1 MSTSQR
7 PYKVALNGYGRIGRC
22 VLRALYERGAK
33 AGFQVVAV
41 NDLAD
46 LASIEYLTRFD
57 STHGRFPG
65 EVRSEGECLHINGDN
80 LQVLRS
86 ATPEGIDWASLG
98 VDLVLECSGAYNSR
112 ADGQRFLDAGAPR
125 VLFSQPM
132 ASEADIDA
140 TIVYGVN
147 QQCLTGRETL
157 VSNASC
163 TTNCGVPLL
172 KLLNEAVGLEYASI
186 TTIHSAMND
195 QPVIDAYH
203 HEDLRRTRS
212 AFQSV
217 IPVSTGLARGI
228 ERLLPELA
236 GRIQAKAVRVPT
248 VNVYA
253 SITTIHSAM
262 NDQPVIDAYHHE
274 DLRRT
279 RSAFQSVI
287 PVSTGLARG
296 IERLLPELAGRIQA
310 KAVRVPTVNVSCL
323 DITLQTARDTDASE
337 INRVLRE
344 AAQSGPLKGL
354 VAYTE
359 LPHASCDFNHD
370 PHSAIVDGSQT
381 RVSGPRLVN
390 LLAWFDNEWGFAN
403 RMLDV
408 AQHYL
413 DVSSHTL

>member
-1 MSTSQR
+1 MVIENPMPQPR

-22 VLRALYERGAK
+22 VLRALFERGAA
-33 AGFQVVAV
+33 AGFEIVAL

-46 LASIEYLTRFD
+46 MASLEYLTRFD

-65 EVRSEGECLHINGDN
+65 EIRIEGDCLHINGDC
-80 LQVLRS
+80 VKVFRS
-86 ATPEGIDWASLG
+86 ATPEGIDWAALG
-98 VDLVLECSGAYNSR
+98 IDLVLECSGVYNTR
-112 ADGQRFLDAGAPR
+112 ADGQRFLDAGAPG

-132 ASEADIDA
+132 ASDADVDA

-147 QQCLTGRETL
+147 QHSLTGEERL

-172 KLLNEAVGLEYASI
+172 RLLDQALGLEYVSI

-217 IPVSTGLARGI
+217 IPVSTGLAKGI

-248 VNVYA
+248 
-253 SITTIHSAM
+253 
-262 NDQPVIDAYHHE
+262 
-274 DLRRT
+274 L
-279 RSAFQSVI
+279 
-287 PVSTGLARG
+287 
-296 IERLLPELAGRIQA
+296 
-310 KAVRVPTVNVSCL
+310 NVSCL
-323 DITLQTARDTDASE
+323 DITLTTARDTDAAE
-337 INRVLRE
+337 VNRLLRE
-344 AAQSGPLKGL
+344 AATSGPLKGL
-354 VAYTE
+354 LAYTE

-370 PHSAIVDGSQT
+370 PHSAIVDASQT

-403 RMLDV
+403 RMIDV
-408 AQHYL
+408 AEHYL
-413 DVSSHTL
+413 HVTHPKSVL

>member
-1 MSTSQR
+1 
-7 PYKVALNGYGRIGRC
+7 
-22 VLRALYERGAK
+22 
-33 AGFQVVAV
+33 
-41 NDLAD
+41 
-46 LASIEYLTRFD
+46 
-57 STHGRFPG
+57 
-65 EVRSEGECLHINGDN
+65 
-80 LQVLRS
+80 
-86 ATPEGIDWASLG
+86 
-98 VDLVLECSGAYNSR
+98 
-112 ADGQRFLDAGAPR
+112 
-125 VLFSQPM
+125 M
-132 ASEADIDA
+132 ASEADVDA
-140 TIVYGVN
+140 TVVYGIN
-147 QQCLTGRETL
+147 QHCLTGAERL

-172 KLLNEAVGLEYASI
+172 RLLDQAFGLEY
-186 TTIHSAMND
+186 
-195 QPVIDAYH
+195 V
-203 HEDLRRTRS
+203 
-212 AFQSV
+212 
-217 IPVSTGLARGI
+217 
-228 ERLLPELA
+228 
-236 GRIQAKAVRVPT
+236 
-248 VNVYA
+248 

-323 DITLQTARDTDASE
+323 DITLQTARDTDATE
-337 INRVLRE
+337 VNRVLRE
-344 AAQSGPLKGL
+344 AASSGPLKGL
-354 VAYTE
+354 LAYTE

-370 PHSAIVDGSQT
+370 PHSAIVDASQT

-413 DVSSHTL
+413 HVLPQSQTAKTVNSPEGLHS

>member
-1 MSTSQR
+1 MSKR
-7 PYKVALNGYGRIGRC
+7 PYRIALNGYGRIGRC
-22 VLRALYERGAK
+22 VLRALHERGAG
-33 AGFQVVAV
+33 APLEIVAL

-46 LASIEYLTRFD
+46 QASIEYLTRFD

-65 EVRSEGECLHINGDN
+65 EVRVDGDCLHINGGCVK
-80 LQVLRS
+80 VLRQG
-86 ATPEGIDWASLG
+86 TPESIDWAALG
-98 VDLVLECSGAYNSR
+98 IDLLLECSGQYTTR
-112 ADGQRFLDAGAPR
+112 ASAQRFIDAGAPR
-125 VLFSQPM
+125 MLLSQPM

-140 TIVYGVN
+140 TVVYGVN
-147 QQCLTGRETL
+147 QDCLTGRELL

-172 KLLNEAVGLEYASI
+172 KLLNETVGIEYVSI

-228 ERLLPELA
+228 ERLMPELS
-236 GRIQAKAVRVPT
+236 GRIQAKA
-248 VNVYA
+248 
-253 SITTIHSAM
+253 I
-262 NDQPVIDAYHHE
+262 
-274 DLRRT
+274 
-279 RSAFQSVI
+279 
-287 PVSTGLARG
+287 
-296 IERLLPELAGRIQA
+296 
-310 KAVRVPTVNVSCL
+310 RVPTVNVSCL
-323 DITLQTARDTDASE
+323 DITLQTARDTSAAE
-337 INRVLRE
+337 INAMLRQAAE
-344 AAQSGPLKGL
+344 AGPLKGL
-354 VAYTE
+354 LAYTE

-390 LLAWFDNEWGFAN
+390 VLAWFDNEWGFAN

-408 AQHYL
+408 AEHFL
-413 DVSSHTL
+413 ALTIPAPVKD

>member
-1 MSTSQR
+1 MSNR
-7 PYKVALNGYGRIGRC
+7 PYRVALNGYGRIGRC
-22 VLRALYERGAK
+22 VLRALHERGNSASLEI
-33 AGFQVVAV
+33 VAL

-46 LASIEYLTRFD
+46 QASIEYLTRFD

-65 EVRSEGECLHINGDN
+65 EVKVDGDCLHINGDCVK
-80 LQVLRS
+80 VLRQS
-86 ATPEGIDWASLG
+86 EPEAIDWAALDI
-98 VDLVLECSGAYNSR
+98 DLLLECSGQYVTRDQA
-112 ADGQRFLDAGAPR
+112 QRFIDAGAPR
-125 VLFSQPM
+125 VLLSQPM
-132 ASEADIDA
+132 ASEADVDA
-140 TIVYGVN
+140 TVVYGVN
-147 QQCLTGRETL
+147 QQCLSGAERL

-172 KLLNEAVGLEYASI
+172 KLLDEVVGLEYVSI

-236 GRIQAKAVRVPT
+236 GRIQAKA
-248 VNVYA
+248 
-253 SITTIHSAM
+253 I
-262 NDQPVIDAYHHE
+262 
-274 DLRRT
+274 
-279 RSAFQSVI
+279 
-287 PVSTGLARG
+287 
-296 IERLLPELAGRIQA
+296 
-310 KAVRVPTVNVSCL
+310 RVPTVNVSCL
-323 DITLQTARDTDASE
+323 DITLQTARDTSAEE
-337 INRVLRE
+337 INRVLRQ
-344 AAQSGPLKGL
+344 AAESGPLKGL
-354 VAYTE
+354 LAYTE

-408 AQHYL
+408 AEHL
-413 DVSSHTL
+413 LAVSTSSKQPASVKD

>member
-1 MSTSQR
+1 MPN
-7 PYKVALNGYGRIGRC
+7 PYRVALNGYGRIGRC
-22 VLRALYERGAK
+22 VLRALYERGPA
-33 AGFQVVAV
+33 AGLEIVAL

-46 LASIEYLTRFD
+46 QASVEYLTRFD

-65 EVRSEGECLHINGDN
+65 EVKVAGDCLHLNGDCVK
-80 LQVLRS
+80 VLRQRE
-86 ATPEGIDWASLG
+86 PEGIDWAALG
-98 VDLVLECSGAYNSR
+98 VDLVLECSGVYHSR
-112 ADGQRFLDAGAPR
+112 ADGERFLNAGAPR

-132 ASEADIDA
+132 ASEADVDA

-147 QQCLTGRETL
+147 QQRLSGAERL

-163 TTNCGVPLL
+163 TTNCSVPLL
-172 KLLNEAVGLEYASI
+172 KLLDEAIGLDYVTI

-228 ERLLPELA
+228 ERLLPELS
-236 GRIQAKAVRVPT
+236 GRIK
-248 VNVYA
+248 
-253 SITTIHSAM
+253 
-262 NDQPVIDAYHHE
+262 
-274 DLRRT
+274 
-279 RSAFQSVI
+279 
-287 PVSTGLARG
+287 
-296 IERLLPELAGRIQA
+296 A

-323 DITLQTARDTDASE
+323 DITLQTRRDTDAAE
-337 INRVLRE
+337 VNRVLRE
-344 AAQSGPLKGL
+344 AAERGPLAGL
-354 VAYTE
+354 LDYTE

-381 RVSGPRLVN
+381 LVSGPRLVN

-408 AQHYL
+408 AGHWL
-413 DVSSHTL
+413 DVAAASR

>member
-1 MSTSQR
+1 MSQIR
-7 PYKVALNGYGRIGRC
+7 PYRVALNGYGRIGRC
-22 VLRALYERGAK
+22 VLRALCERGVQAN
-33 AGFQVVAV
+33 FEVVAI

-46 LASIEYLTRFD
+46 MASLEYLTRFD

-65 EVRSEGECLHINGDN
+65 EVKVDGDSLLING
-80 LQVLRS
+80 QRVAVSRS
-86 ATPEGIDWASLG
+86 PTPEGIDWAALDI
-98 VDLVLECSGAYNSR
+98 DLVLECSGAYNTR
-112 ADGQRFLDAGAPR
+112 ADGQRFLDAGAPA

-132 ASEADIDA
+132 ASEADVDA
-140 TIVYGVN
+140 TVVFGIN
-147 QQCLTGRETL
+147 QHCLTGRERL

-172 KLLNEAVGLEYASI
+172 RLLDQAFGLEY
-186 TTIHSAMND
+186 
-195 QPVIDAYH
+195 V
-203 HEDLRRTRS
+203 
-212 AFQSV
+212 
-217 IPVSTGLARGI
+217 
-228 ERLLPELA
+228 
-236 GRIQAKAVRVPT
+236 
-248 VNVYA
+248 

-323 DITLQTARDTDASE
+323 DITLQTARDTCAAEVNQVLHDAAS
-337 INRVLRE
+337 
-344 AAQSGPLKGL
+344 AGPLQGL
-354 VAYTE
+354 LAYTE

-370 PHSAIVDGSQT
+370 PHSAIVDASQT

-408 AQHYL
+408 AGHYL
-413 DVSSHTL
+413 HVMNNSKRA

>member
-1 MSTSQR
+1 MPQLR

-22 VLRALYERGAK
+22 VLRALFERGAA
-33 AGFQVVAV
+33 AGFEIVAL

-46 LASIEYLTRFD
+46 MASLEYLTRFD

-65 EVRSEGECLHINGDN
+65 DIRIEGDCLHINGDC
-80 LQVLRS
+80 VKVFRS
-86 ATPEGIDWASLG
+86 ATPEGIDWAALG
-98 VDLVLECSGAYNSR
+98 VDLVLECSGVYHSR

-132 ASEADIDA
+132 SSEADVDA

-147 QQCLTGRETL
+147 QHTLTGDERL

-172 KLLNEAVGLEYASI
+172 RLLDEAFGLEYVSI

-217 IPVSTGLARGI
+217 IPVSTGLAKGI

-248 VNVYA
+248 
-253 SITTIHSAM
+253 
-262 NDQPVIDAYHHE
+262 
-274 DLRRT
+274 L
-279 RSAFQSVI
+279 
-287 PVSTGLARG
+287 
-296 IERLLPELAGRIQA
+296 
-310 KAVRVPTVNVSCL
+310 NVSCL
-323 DITLQTARDTDASE
+323 DITLVTARDTDATE
-337 INRVLRE
+337 VNRVLRE
-344 AAQSGPLKGL
+344 AATSGPLKGL
-354 VAYTE
+354 LAYTE

-370 PHSAIVDGSQT
+370 PHSAIVDASQT

-403 RMLDV
+403 RMIDV
-408 AQHYL
+408 AEHYL
-413 DVSSHTL
+413 HITHPKPAL

>member
-1 MSTSQR
+1 MPHDR
-7 PYKVALNGYGRIGRC
+7 PYRVALNGYGRIGRC
-22 VLRALYERGAK
+22 VLRAYHERGGA
-33 AGFQVVAV
+33 FPFEIVAL

-46 LASIEYLTRFD
+46 LASLEYLTRFD

-65 EVRSEGECLHINGDN
+65 DVVVEGDCLHVNG
-80 LQVLRS
+80 QCVKILRQS
-86 ATPEGIDWASLG
+86 TPEGIDWAGLG
-98 VDLVLECSGAYNSR
+98 IDLVLECSGVYHTR

-132 ASEADIDA
+132 ASESDVDA
-140 TIVYGVN
+140 TLVMGIN
-147 QQCLTGRETL
+147 QQLLKGSERL

-172 KLLNEAVGLEYASI
+172 KLLDEALGIEHVSI

-228 ERLLPELA
+228 ERLLPELS
-236 GRIQAKAVRVPT
+236 GRIR
-248 VNVYA
+248 
-253 SITTIHSAM
+253 
-262 NDQPVIDAYHHE
+262 
-274 DLRRT
+274 
-279 RSAFQSVI
+279 
-287 PVSTGLARG
+287 
-296 IERLLPELAGRIQA
+296 A

-323 DITLQTARDTDASE
+323 DITLQSARDTDAQE
-337 INRVLRE
+337 VNRILR
-344 AAQSGPLKGL
+344 AAAEHGPLRGL

-370 PHSAIVDGSQT
+370 PHSAIVDGSLT
-381 RVSGPRLVN
+381 GVCGSRLVN

-403 RMLDV
+403 RMLE
-408 AQHYL
+408 AAAHYL
-413 DVSSHTL
+413 EVARRAG

>member
-1 MSTSQR
+1 MNGRGGTPQTPREPMPNAR

-22 VLRALYERGAK
+22 VLRALHERGAA
-33 AGFQVVAV
+33 AGFEIVAL

-46 LASIEYLTRFD
+46 QASIEYLTRFD

-65 EVRSEGECLHINGDN
+65 QVQVDGDCLHINGDCVK
-80 LQVLRS
+80 VLRQS
-86 ATPEGIDWASLG
+86 EPEGIDWAALG
-98 VDLVLECSGAYNSR
+98 IDLLLECSGVYHSR
-112 ADGQRFLDAGAPR
+112 ADGERFLKAGAPR

-140 TIVYGVN
+140 TVVFGVN
-147 QQCLTGRETL
+147 QQCLSGAEKL

-163 TTNCGVPLL
+163 TTNCAVPLL
-172 KLLNEAVGLEYASI
+172 KLLNEAVGLEYVSI

-236 GRIQAKAVRVPT
+236 GRVQAKA
-248 VNVYA
+248 
-253 SITTIHSAM
+253 I
-262 NDQPVIDAYHHE
+262 
-274 DLRRT
+274 
-279 RSAFQSVI
+279 
-287 PVSTGLARG
+287 
-296 IERLLPELAGRIQA
+296 
-310 KAVRVPTVNVSCL
+310 RVPTVNVSCL
-323 DITLQTARDTDASE
+323 DITLQVARDTSAAE
-337 INRVLRE
+337 INRVLRQAAE
-344 AAQSGPLKGL
+344 AGPLQGL
-354 VAYTE
+354 LAYTE

-370 PHSAIVDGSQT
+370 AHSAIVDGSQT

-408 AQHYL
+408 AEHFL
-413 DVSSHTL
+413 AVANSSK

>member
-1 MSTSQR
+1 MANAR
-7 PYKVALNGYGRIGRC
+7 PYRVALNGYGRIGRC
-22 VLRALYERGAK
+22 VLRAFYERGA
-33 AGFQVVAV
+33 AFDFRFVAL

-46 LASIEYLTRFD
+46 MASLEYLTRFD

-65 EVRSEGECLHINGDN
+65 EVGVQGDCLHLNGDCVK
-80 LQVLRS
+80 VLRES
-86 ATPEGIDWASLG
+86 TPEAVDWRALG
-98 VDLVLECSGAYNSR
+98 VDLVLECSGAYHSR
-112 ADGQRFLDAGAPR
+112 ADGQRFIDAGVPR

-132 ASEADIDA
+132 ASAADVDA
-140 TIVYGVN
+140 TVVMGINHEQLSGA
-147 QQCLTGRETL
+147 ETL

-172 KLLNEAVGLEYASI
+172 KLLNDAVGLDYVSI

-228 ERLLPELA
+228 ERLLPEL
-236 GRIQAKAVRVPT
+236 
-248 VNVYA
+248 
-253 SITTIHSAM
+253 S
-262 NDQPVIDAYHHE
+262 
-274 DLRRT
+274 
-279 RSAFQSVI
+279 
-287 PVSTGLARG
+287 
-296 IERLLPELAGRIQA
+296 GRIQA

-323 DITLQTARDTDASE
+323 DITLQTSRDTDART

-344 AAQSGPLKGL
+344 VAESGPLKGL
-354 VAYTE
+354 LAYTE

-370 PHSAIVDGSQT
+370 PHSAIVDGSLT
-381 RVSGPRLVN
+381 RASGARLVN

-408 AQHYL
+408 TEHYL
-413 DVSSHTL
+413 RVARRGRP

>member
-1 MSTSQR
+1 MSKR
-7 PYKVALNGYGRIGRC
+7 PYKIALNGYGRIGRC
-22 VLRALYERGAK
+22 VLRALHERGAG
-33 AGFQVVAV
+33 ARLEIVAL

-46 LASIEYLTRFD
+46 QASIEYLTRFD

-65 EVRSEGECLHINGDN
+65 EVRVDGDCLHIQG
-80 LQVLRS
+80 QCVKVLRQS
-86 ATPEGIDWASLG
+86 SPEAINWAELGIDL
-98 VDLVLECSGAYNSR
+98 LLECSGQYTTREQAE
-112 ADGQRFLDAGAPR
+112 RFVSAGAPR
-125 VLFSQPM
+125 VLLSQPM
-132 ASEADIDA
+132 SSEADIDA

-147 QQCLTGRETL
+147 QQQLTGQEVL

-172 KLLNEAVGLEYASI
+172 KLLNEAIGLEYVSI

-228 ERLLPELA
+228 ERLLPELT
-236 GRIQAKAVRVPT
+236 GRIQAKA
-248 VNVYA
+248 
-253 SITTIHSAM
+253 I
-262 NDQPVIDAYHHE
+262 
-274 DLRRT
+274 
-279 RSAFQSVI
+279 
-287 PVSTGLARG
+287 
-296 IERLLPELAGRIQA
+296 
-310 KAVRVPTVNVSCL
+310 RVPTVNVSCL
-323 DITLQTARDTDASE
+323 DITLQMARDTTAAE
-337 INRVLRE
+337 VNQLLR
-344 AAQSGPLKGL
+344 AAAESGPLQGL
-354 VAYTE
+354 LAYTE

-390 LLAWFDNEWGFAN
+390 VLAWFDNEWGFAN

-408 AQHYL
+408 AEHWL
-413 DVSSHTL
+413 DAS

>member
-1 MSTSQR
+1 MVIENPMPQPR

-22 VLRALYERGAK
+22 VLRALFERGASP
-33 AGFQVVAV
+33 GFEIVAL

-46 LASIEYLTRFD
+46 MASLEYLTRFD

-65 EVRSEGECLHINGDN
+65 EIRIEGDCLHINGDC
-80 LQVLRS
+80 VKVFRS
-86 ATPEGIDWASLG
+86 ATPEGIDWAALG
-98 VDLVLECSGAYNSR
+98 IDLVLECSGVYNTR
-112 ADGQRFLDAGAPR
+112 ADGQRFLDAGAPG

-132 ASEADIDA
+132 ASDADVDA

-147 QQCLTGRETL
+147 QHSLTGEERL

-172 KLLNEAVGLEYASI
+172 RLLDQALGLEYVSI

-217 IPVSTGLARGI
+217 IPVSTGLAKGI

-248 VNVYA
+248 
-253 SITTIHSAM
+253 
-262 NDQPVIDAYHHE
+262 
-274 DLRRT
+274 L
-279 RSAFQSVI
+279 
-287 PVSTGLARG
+287 
-296 IERLLPELAGRIQA
+296 
-310 KAVRVPTVNVSCL
+310 NVSCL
-323 DITLQTARDTDASE
+323 DITLTTARDTDAAE
-337 INRVLRE
+337 VNRLLRE
-344 AAQSGPLKGL
+344 AATSGPLKGL
-354 VAYTE
+354 LAYTE

-370 PHSAIVDGSQT
+370 PHSAIVDASQT

-403 RMLDV
+403 RMIDV
-408 AQHYL
+408 AEHYL
-413 DVSSHTL
+413 HVTHPKSVL

>member
-1 MSTSQR
+1 MPNR

-22 VLRALYERGAK
+22 VLRALHERTVGTN
-33 AGFQVVAV
+33 FEIVAL

-46 LASIEYLTRFD
+46 QASVEYLTRFD

-65 EVRSEGECLHINGDN
+65 EVRVEGDRLHINGDCV
-80 LQVLRS
+80 QVLRCP
-86 ATPEGIDWASLG
+86 TPEGIDWQSLG
-98 VDLVLECSGAYNSR
+98 IDLILECSGQYTNR
-112 ADGQRFLDAGAPR
+112 AQGERFLRAGAPR
-125 VLFSQPM
+125 LLFSQPM

-147 QQCLTGRETL
+147 QQRLSGAERL

-163 TTNCGVPLL
+163 TTNCSVPLL
-172 KLLNEAVGLEYASI
+172 KLLNEHVGVEYVSI

-228 ERLLPELA
+228 ERLLPELG
-236 GRIQAKAVRVPT
+236 GRIQAKA
-248 VNVYA
+248 
-253 SITTIHSAM
+253 I
-262 NDQPVIDAYHHE
+262 
-274 DLRRT
+274 
-279 RSAFQSVI
+279 
-287 PVSTGLARG
+287 
-296 IERLLPELAGRIQA
+296 
-310 KAVRVPTVNVSCL
+310 RVPTVNVSCL
-323 DITLQTARDTDASE
+323 DITLQTARDTTAEE
-337 INRVLRE
+337 INRVLRQ
-344 AAQSGPLKGL
+344 AAESGALQGL
-354 VAYTE
+354 LDYTE

-370 PHSAIVDGSQT
+370 AHSAIVDGSQT

-408 AQHYL
+408 AEHFL
-413 DVSSHTL
+413 RVAHAH

>member
-1 MSTSQR
+1 MSNR
-7 PYKVALNGYGRIGRC
+7 PYRVALNGYGRIGRC
-22 VLRALYERGAK
+22 VLRALHERGNSSNLEI
-33 AGFQVVAV
+33 VAL

-46 LASIEYLTRFD
+46 QASIEYLTRFD

-65 EVRSEGECLHINGDN
+65 EVKVDGDCLHINGDCVK
-80 LQVLRS
+80 VLRQS
-86 ATPEGIDWASLG
+86 EPEAIDWAALDI
-98 VDLVLECSGAYNSR
+98 DLLLECSGQYTTR
-112 ADGQRFLDAGAPR
+112 ADAKRFLDAGAPR
-125 VLFSQPM
+125 VLLSQPM

-140 TIVYGVN
+140 TVVYGVN
-147 QQCLTGRETL
+147 QDCLVGNERL

-172 KLLNEAVGLEYASI
+172 KLLDEVVGLEYVSI

-236 GRIQAKAVRVPT
+236 GRIQAKA
-248 VNVYA
+248 
-253 SITTIHSAM
+253 I
-262 NDQPVIDAYHHE
+262 
-274 DLRRT
+274 
-279 RSAFQSVI
+279 
-287 PVSTGLARG
+287 
-296 IERLLPELAGRIQA
+296 
-310 KAVRVPTVNVSCL
+310 RVPTVNVSCL
-323 DITLQTARDTDASE
+323 DITLQTARDTSAAE
-337 INRVLRE
+337 LNRVLRQ
-344 AAQSGPLKGL
+344 AAEHGPLKNL
-354 VAYTE
+354 LAYTE

-408 AQHYL
+408 AEHFL
-413 DVSSHTL
+413 SIANPAPKD

>member
-1 MSTSQR
+1 MPSNR
-7 PYKVALNGYGRIGRC
+7 PFKVALNGYGRIGRC
-22 VLRALYERGAK
+22 VLRALHERSGEAS
-33 AGFQVVAV
+33 FEIVAL

-46 LASIEYLTRFD
+46 QASIEYLTRFD

-65 EVRSEGECLHINGDN
+65 EVRVDGDCLHINGN
-80 LQVLRS
+80 CVKVLRS
-86 ATPEGIDWASLG
+86 AEPEGIDWTALD
-98 VDLVLECSGAYNSR
+98 VDLVLECSGQYTHRQQAE
-112 ADGQRFLDAGAPR
+112 RFLAAGAPR
-125 VLFSQPM
+125 VLLSQPM
-132 ASEADIDA
+132 AGEADIDA

-147 QQCLTGRETL
+147 QDSLTGSEKL

-172 KLLNEAVGLEYASI
+172 KLLNESVGLEYVSI

-228 ERLLPELA
+228 ERLLPELT
-236 GRIQAKAVRVPT
+236 GRIQAKA
-248 VNVYA
+248 
-253 SITTIHSAM
+253 I
-262 NDQPVIDAYHHE
+262 
-274 DLRRT
+274 
-279 RSAFQSVI
+279 
-287 PVSTGLARG
+287 
-296 IERLLPELAGRIQA
+296 
-310 KAVRVPTVNVSCL
+310 RVPTVNVSCL
-323 DITLQTARDTDASE
+323 DITLQTARDTSAAE

-344 AAQSGPLKGL
+344 AAESGPLKGL
-354 VAYTE
+354 LAYTE

-403 RMLDV
+403 RMLDT
-408 AQHYL
+408 ADHYL
-413 DVSSHTL
+413 RVSAVSR

>member
-1 MSTSQR
+1 MSRR
-7 PYKVALNGYGRIGRC
+7 PYRVALNGYGRIGRC
-22 VLRALYERGAK
+22 VLRALHERGNSSNLEI
-33 AGFQVVAV
+33 VAL

-46 LASIEYLTRFD
+46 QASIEYLTRFD

-65 EVRSEGECLHINGDN
+65 EVKVDGDCLHINGDCVK
-80 LQVLRS
+80 VLRQS
-86 ATPEGIDWASLG
+86 EPEAIDWAALDI
-98 VDLVLECSGAYNSR
+98 DLLLECSGQYTTR
-112 ADGQRFLDAGAPR
+112 ADAKRFLDAGAPR
-125 VLFSQPM
+125 VLLSQPM

-140 TIVYGVN
+140 TVVYGVN
-147 QQCLTGRETL
+147 QDCLVGNERL

-172 KLLNEAVGLEYASI
+172 KLLDEVVGLEYVSI

-236 GRIQAKAVRVPT
+236 GRIQAKA
-248 VNVYA
+248 
-253 SITTIHSAM
+253 I
-262 NDQPVIDAYHHE
+262 
-274 DLRRT
+274 
-279 RSAFQSVI
+279 
-287 PVSTGLARG
+287 
-296 IERLLPELAGRIQA
+296 
-310 KAVRVPTVNVSCL
+310 RVPTVNVSCL
-323 DITLQTARDTDASE
+323 DITLQTARDTSAAE
-337 INRVLRE
+337 INRVLRQ
-344 AAQSGPLKGL
+344 AAEHGPLKNL
-354 VAYTE
+354 LAYTE

-408 AQHYL
+408 AEHFL
-413 DVSSHTL
+413 SIANPAPKD